1 MKLLSDL
8 ISAVKVRQN
17 EITEALAAG
26 QAEDFE
32 AYQRLVGRFQGLK
45 ESIEILNNLMEE
57 KNE

>member
-1 MKLLSDL
+1 MKLINDL

-26 QAEDFE
+26 QANDFE

>member
-1 MKLLSDL
+1 MKLLNDL

>member
-1 MKLLSDL
+1 MKLLNDL

-45 ESIEILNNLMEE
+45 ESIEILNQLMED

>member
-1 MKLLSDL
+1 MKLLNDL

-26 QAEDFE
+26 QAKDFE

-45 ESIEILNNLMEE
+45 ESIEILNQLMED

>member
-1 MKLLSDL
+1 MKLLNDL

-26 QAEDFE
+26 QANDFE

>member
-1 MKLLSDL
+1 MKLLNNL

-45 ESIEILNNLMEE
+45 ESIEILNQLMED